1 MKSKSPYV
9 SQLALFKDR
18 DHEKVMEVE
27 DRQKGAVSIS
37 ALKKQP
43 LSARV
48 IKSIYGND
56 GTYIDNILVDCRL
69 VEWRQSYLKQRAKPK
84 KYEDMLY
91 FLDLYNGK

>member
-9 SQLALFKDR
+9 SQLAIIKDR
-18 DHEKVMEVE
+18 DLEKVLEVE
-27 DRQKGAVSIS
+27 DRQKGATSI
-37 ALKKQP
+37 AYLKNQP

-56 GTYIDNILVDCRL
+56 GTYIDNISVDCRL
-69 VEWRQSYLKQRAKPK
+69 VEWRQAYLKQRAKPK